1 MIHETAIVDST
12 VRLGK
17 NVCVGPYS
25 VIEGDVS
32 IGDDS
37 QVGPHVV
44 IRGPTRIGQ
53 RNRIFQFA
61 SIGEECQDKKYRGEP
76 TELEIGDDNVIRESV
91 TMQRGTIQDRGL
103 TRVGSR
109 GLFMAYVHV
118 AHDCDIGDDVIVANS
133 SQIAGHVKVGDFAI
147 LGGGTLVHQFCHIG
161 PHALTGAGTVL
172 FKDLPA
178 FVTAQGNPAKPYTIN
193 SEGLKRRGFTQDTVR
208 ALQRA
213 YKTVYRRGFTLD
225 EAEARLGDLSDP
237 ALTAFLQSLR
247 GSGRGII
254 R

>member
-1 MIHETAIVDST
+1 MIHETAIIDASVQLGDN
-12 VRLGK
+12 VRI
-17 NVCVGPYS
+17 GPYS

-32 IGDDS
+32 IGDDCEI
-37 QVGPHVV
+37 GPHVV
-44 IRGPTRIGQ
+44 IRGPTTIGR

-76 TELEIGDDNVIRESV
+76 TELLIGDDNVIRECV
-91 TMQRGTIQDRGL
+91 TMQRGTVQDRAV

-133 SQIAGHVKVGDFAI
+133 TQIAGHVRLGDFAI
-147 LGGGTLVHQFCHIG
+147 LGGATLVHQFCHVG
-161 PHALTGAGTVL
+161 AHSLTGAGTVL

-193 SEGLKRRGFTQDTVR
+193 SEGLKRRGFSQDTVR

-225 EAEARLGDLSDP
+225 EAEARLGDMSDP
-237 ALTAFLQSLR
+237 ALALFRQSLR